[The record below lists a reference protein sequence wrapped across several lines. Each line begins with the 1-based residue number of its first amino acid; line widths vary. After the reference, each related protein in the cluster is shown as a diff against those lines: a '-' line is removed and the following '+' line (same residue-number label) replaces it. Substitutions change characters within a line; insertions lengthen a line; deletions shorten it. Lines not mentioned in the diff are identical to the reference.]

1 MIEEPGRPLCPRRI
15 VILEEVKTFLVD
27 FPDGLL
33 LNILPAELHARVHIP
48 GSKQACVFERAF
60 PELMEKLAPDP
71 ATPILVYGAGASLDA
86 AVATAKLLGLGY
98 LNVRMWPGGL
108 KTWRSAG
115 LPLEGEQPNTPLEED
130 CVPADGSYEL
140 LPLEGDIRWTGRS
153 SHASHYGHLF
163 LKSGRMLMKKGRYG
177 PEGTGEIVAD
187 MCSIVADDLAGS
199 PWQRVLLSHLASEDF
214 FHSALYPE
222 ARLRILR
229 LFPLKVGLRRNI
241 QGLPNYRLQGDIT
254 VRGRTEQATASRTS
268 CRPMNNRPWTHG
280 TGGYPRSAP
289 PGFGKAHPYS
299 ENGSRQDTLGCAV
312 WLIQIFP
319 LPRDVRRGR
328 HYQP

>member
-115 LPLEGEQPNTPLEED
+115 LPLEGEQPNTSLEED

-140 LPLEGDIRWTGRS
+140 LPLKGDIRWTGRS

-163 LKSGRMLMKKGRYG
+163 LKSGRLLMKKGRYG

-241 QGLPNYRLQGDIT
+241 QGLPNYRLQGEVTI
-254 VRGRTEQATASRTS
+254 RGRTEQVDIPALLRPASGRLTLTLRTDLD
-268 CRPMNNRPWTHG
+268 RTRWG
-280 TGGYPRSAP
+280 VLY
-289 PGFGKAHPYS
+289 
-299 ENGSRQDTLGCAV
+299 GSSKFFRCLGMYGVDDIISLEARLVFRRQIRT
-312 WLIQIFP
+312 
-319 LPRDVRRGR
+319 
-328 HYQP
+328 